1 LIFIKNQ
8 FSQNYPIAKFGISMI
23 SKKIKNWNFD
33 ISKNPEKHEMSK
45 KCNFCKNFL
54 STADQS
60 RHNCYC
66 LVIRHPPVQCA
77 GLRSFACYL
86 ACQITQI
93 LHVNETCKID
103 FCRTIDNHEVHRS
116 ELSSTNKN
124 QFQKNFFWK

>member
-116 ELSSTNKN
+116 EYRQQNKN
-124 QFQKNFFWK
+124 QFQKFFF